1 MGWIVSRQGAL
12 YAEEYGWTTEYEALA
27 AEIVAQVLKNFDPT
41 RERCWIAERHAARVG
56 AVMIVK
62 HSDTVAKLRLLH
74 VERAARGLGIG
85 KRLVDEC
92 IRFSRAAGYEKITLW
107 TQANLL
113 AARHLYRTAG
123 FTCVAQEPHHRFGKD
138 LVAETWELALSREA
152 VAKGV
157 DSQLNA
163 PTSEPTGRVC

>member
-27 AEIVAQVLKNFDPT
+27 ADIVAQVLKNFDPT
-41 RERCWIAERHAARVG
+41 RERCWIAERNAAPVG

-62 HSDTVAKLRLLH
+62 QSDTVAKLRLLH

-92 IRFSRAAGYEKITLW
+92 IRFSRAAGYQKITLW

-113 AARHLYRTAG
+113 AARHLYRAAG

-138 LVAETWELALSREA
+138 LVAETWELAL
-152 VAKGV
+152 
-157 DSQLNA
+157 
-163 PTSEPTGRVC
+163 